1 MNKSNDNLIS
11 TITVRLRQ
19 NNSSNSTIGTGILY
33 YEKSLSDKVYVL
45 TASHCLFEDGD
56 SFQKYFN
63 DLFIDVYSPE
73 KDTYIPVLYKQ
84 IDENFL
90 FKDKG
95 KDVAILIL
103 DKEQIDKINPNI
115 PKIEVVQERQSFS
128 FFTIKG
134 FPRATKGKEL
144 DAIQT
149 VWKQSM
155 TETKRFQLQLNSDY
169 TGYNIDGFSG
179 AGVFIEADNEVFLF
193 GIFTRFRA
201 EEKGKVIYCQYIDP
215 INELLRSNF
224 LPPIFYTY
232 LGNNGL
238 VPSFFSS
245 QIEKAVKNLGPR
257 FNEKLNFETPIVDV
271 FDCISKNENFYAQI
285 TKIVDNWLTEQSYRS
300 QRGNKHLA
308 EIETELDTLRKELK
322 EWLLGLYHSVNDEVS
337 ILPFIERIK
346 IFKKKVTDKRNE
358 LYTLRI
364 DNEDS
369 KTKKRNLFDEELN
382 RLREIEKL
390 NYQFLNDID
399 DLDVNLAN
407 HPTLIIKGEAGCG
420 KSHLLGDIASQR
432 KNHNLP
438 TLLLLG
444 QHFNKTE
451 TIEKNILT
459 HLGLECS
466 FKDLMANLNDIGLQI
481 NSRVLILIDA
491 INEGAGAD
499 LWKDQIAG
507 FIHEIE
513 KYPAIALVLTIRST
527 YFHNI
532 IPSHFKS
539 EPNII
544 IITHEGFKGNEYEA
558 LKLFCEFYDLKLP
571 NIPILNPEFRNPLFL
586 HLVCEAV
593 KDLPDKSFPKGFNGI
608 SKIYSLYKQ
617 SLNKRFEE
625 KRKEYKLRNI
635 VSKATEIIAVAC
647 FNSEYGQLPIEE
659 AVILFDKEFPNYPD
673 LLSDL
678 IEESVL
684 IKYRTEYGEPP
695 EDVLFFSFQ
704 KLGDFFMAEELL
716 KSYPQKEEVINA
728 FSNDERFKKVV
739 GRHQW
744 TYRGITEIF
753 SILLP
758 EKYDMEIFE
767 VVDLFINKDE
777 DKKTR
782 RYDRIETYNWFTRL
796 VLDSLK
802 WREISNISDE
812 KITKWLEKHG
822 RYFDYSEWFYTLN
835 ELTTIPNHPFNSDRF
850 HGILMRQ
857 PMPKRDGGL
866 QEYIRGYSTYD
877 DYGVAFP
884 IRRLIDWAW
893 TPNISNNADSETV
906 RLAAQTLS
914 WILSSTDIILRDQV
928 TKALVNLLEQQS
940 DVLILVLKTFDKVD
954 DLYIKERL
962 YAVAYGCILRTEH
975 DLSVKKIA
983 EFTYKSIF
991 KKGNPPIHILLRDYA
1006 RNIVEYALYKN
1017 VGLNINVDLIRPPYK
1032 SEMPSMP
1039 SKEDI
1044 EIYKFDYNAPDF
1056 KQDYRYLQNRIF
1068 YSVTSDMDNFCKYE
1082 INSNLRPF
1090 YPIALNSEKK
1100 YKLYLKS
1107 LTKEKRDSI
1116 VFYDSILYF
1125 KEHFIKKHD
1134 NFLFRAFLQQKAE
1147 KENQEKQLKLLDEK
1161 LEYSKEHIKSL
1172 FTAKELKYIYGNL
1185 IPFLELR
1192 NKAKNENY
1200 IVFNSNPIKYWII
1213 QRVFELG
1220 FDRKIHGKYDD
1231 MAERYYSYGID
1242 EYKVERIGKKYQ
1254 RIALYEILGALT
1266 DNYKVQDSWHS
1277 NKYMPYKGSWQL
1289 SIRNIDPAYIIKN
1302 KETDEDKI
1310 FVPKRERKWWDDEE
1324 YGHWNFPDSEWS
1336 ETINDLISPQK
1347 VIQKR
1352 DDNNTNWI
1360 HLHHS
1365 IEWNEPKKVGK
1376 EKYDGRRK
1384 SIFYL
1389 VEGYLVK
1396 KVDKRKVINYLKDK
1410 NFGGRW
1416 MPGFSDDYS
1425 SLINREK
1432 FWSPAYLDAY
1442 RDRRKIWDTIRDTS
1456 YKVIV
1461 STEAGNGGIEGDKS
1475 GAKGTYKIP
1484 CKYIF
1489 EGMNLQ
1495 YAPIDGNLK
1504 NRKGETIVI
1513 NNNPKGVLIK
1523 KNELTQFLDTKNLDI
1538 IWTILGEKLSYTDS
1552 RDEESYFKVPCGVF
1566 WLDENGKIQGEL
1578 KMYNRD

>member
-1 MNKSNDNLIS
+1 MNESNDNIIS

-19 NNSSNSTIGTGILY
+19 NNSTNSTVGTGILY

-56 SFQKYFN
+56 SFQKRF
-63 DLFIDVYSPE
+63 DELFIDVYDPIND
-73 KDTYIPVLYKQ
+73 KYVPVLYNQ

-90 FKDKG
+90 FKEEG
-95 KDVAILIL
+95 RDVAILIL
-103 DKEQIDKINPNI
+103 DKEQVNKINPNI
-115 PKIEVVQERQSFS
+115 PKIDLVEERQSFPS
-128 FFTIKG
+128 FTVKG

-144 DAIQT
+144 DVIRAE
-149 VWKQSM
+149 WKQSM
-155 TETKRFQLQLNSDY
+155 TESKRFQLQLNSDY
-169 TGYNIDGFSG
+169 TEYNVDGFSG
-179 AGVFIEADNEVFLF
+179 AGVFIEADNEVYLF

-201 EEKGKVIYCQYIDP
+201 EEKGRVIYCQYIEP
-215 INELLRSNF
+215 INELLRGNF

-271 FDCISKNENFYAQI
+271 FDCISKNENFYTRI
-285 TKIVDNWLTEQSYRS
+285 TKIVDDWLTERSYIS
-300 QRGNKHLA
+300 QKDNQYLA

-322 EWLLGLYHSVNDEVS
+322 EWLLGLYYSVKDEIS

-346 IFKKKVTDKRNE
+346 LFKKKITDKRND

-369 KTKKRNLFDEELN
+369 KTKKTNLFNEELN

-407 HPTLIIKGEAGCG
+407 YPTLIIKGEAGCG

-438 TLLLLG
+438 TLLFLG

-459 HLGLECS
+459 QLGLECS
-466 FKDLMANLNDIGLQI
+466 FKDLMVNLNDIGLQI

-499 LWKDQIAG
+499 LWKSQIAG
-507 FIHEIE
+507 FFHEIE
-513 KYPAIALVLTIRST
+513 KYPAIGLVLTIRST
-527 YFHNI
+527 YFHDI

-539 EPNII
+539 EPNIT

-558 LKLFCEFYDLKLP
+558 LKLFCEYYDLKLP

-586 HLVCEAV
+586 HLICEAV

-608 SKIYSLYKQ
+608 SRIYSLYKQ

-659 AVILFDKEFPNYPD
+659 AVILFDKKFPNYPD

-684 IKYRTEYGEPP
+684 IKYRTEYREPP
-695 EDVLFFSFQ
+695 EDVLFFSYQ
-704 KLGDFFMAEELL
+704 KLGDFFIAEELL
-716 KSYPQKEEVINA
+716 KSYSQKEDLINA

-767 VVDLFINKDE
+767 VVDFFIDKDE

-782 RYDRIETYNWFTRL
+782 KYDKIETYNWFIRL

-802 WREISNISDE
+802 WREVGNIGNE

-822 RYFDYSEWFYTLN
+822 KYFDYSEWLYTLN

-850 HGILMRQ
+850 HGIIMRQ
-857 PMPKRDGGL
+857 PMPKRDGFL

-914 WILSSTDIILRDQV
+914 WILSSTDIALRDQV
-928 TKALVNLLEQQS
+928 TKALVNLLEQQP
-940 DVLILVLKTFDKVD
+940 DVLIFILKTFDKVD

-962 YAVAYGCILRTEH
+962 YAVAYGCILRTEL

-983 EFTYKSIF
+983 EFVYKYIF

-1006 RNIVEYALYKN
+1006 RNIVEYALYKR
-1017 VGLNINVDLIRPPYK
+1017 VGLNINADLIRPPYN
-1032 SEMPSMP
+1032 SEMPVLPQNKDEVQMYELDFNSADFKKDNGFSQNKIFESLLGFIGDFGHYIVRP
-1039 SKEDI
+1039 AVDDFSSFSFKED
-1044 EIYKFDYNAPDF
+1044 E
-1056 KQDYRYLQNRIF
+1056 
-1068 YSVTSDMDNFCKYE
+1068 KYE
-1082 INSNLRPF
+1082 EYFKTL
-1090 YPIALNSEKK
+1090 KK
-1100 YKLYLKS
+1100 SQKS
-1107 LTKEKRDSI
+1107 L
-1116 VFYDSILYF
+1116 
-1125 KEHFIKKHD
+1125 
-1134 NFLFRAFLQQKAE
+1134 
-1147 KENQEKQLKLLDEK
+1147 
-1161 LEYSKEHIKSL
+1161 IKSL
-1172 FTAKELKYIYGNL
+1172 YNCMEQESLFNKNYGHQKQLGIEWSKNQKTYIDMLASIRSLCMKELDSI
-1185 IPFLELR
+1185 F
-1192 NKAKNENY
+1192 NKEQNEY
-1200 IVFNSNPIKYWII
+1200 VKEVIVPYFEKKLKKEDFNPTPVRCWIVK
-1213 QRVFELG
+1213 RVFELG
-1220 FDRKIHGKYDD
+1220 YDRKVHGAYDSI
-1231 MAERYYSYGID
+1231 ASNHSFRSENKI
-1242 EYKVERIGKKYQ
+1242 ERIGKKYQ
-1254 RIALYEILGALT
+1254 WIAFYEILAMLA
-1266 DNYKVQDSWHS
+1266 DNYKVRNGWNIED
-1277 NKYMPYKGSWQL
+1277 KYDFYKGPWQL
-1289 SIRNIDPAYIIKN
+1289 SVRNIDPSYITKS
-1302 KETDEDKI
+1302 KEDEEEKTVLRNRDK
-1310 FVPKRERKWWDDEE
+1310 KWWDDDE
-1324 YGHWNFPDSEWS
+1324 YKHWNLPDSEWS
-1336 ETINDLISPQK
+1336 DTLNDLISPQK
-1347 VIQKR
+1347 VILKN
-1352 DDNNTNWI
+1352 DVNNTEWV
-1360 HLHHS
+1360 HLHHY
-1365 IEWNEPKKVGK
+1365 IEWNEPKKIGK

-1389 VEGYLVK
+1389 IEGYLIK
-1396 KVDKRKVINYLKDK
+1396 KADKKKIIHYLKNK
-1410 NFGGRW
+1410 NFWGRW
-1416 MPGFSDDYS
+1416 MPEFSDDYS
-1425 SLINREK
+1425 YLINREK
-1432 FWSPAYLDAY
+1432 FWSPSYLDTY
-1442 RDRRKIWDTIRDTS
+1442 KGRRRIWDTIRDTS
-1456 YKVIV
+1456 HKVIV
-1461 STEAGNGGIEGDKS
+1461 STESGNGGIEGDKS
-1475 GAKGTYKIP
+1475 GARGTYKIP

-1495 YAPIDGNLK
+1495 YAPIDGHLRNI
-1504 NRKGETIVI
+1504 KGETIVI

-1523 KNELTQFLDTKNLDI
+1523 AHELIQFLDNRNLDI
-1538 IWTILGEKLSYTDS
+1538 IWTVLGEKLSSSDN
-1552 RDEESYFKVPCGVF
+1552 RNEESYFKVPCGVF
-1566 WLDENGKIQGEL
+1566 WLDENGKMQGEL
-1578 KMYNRD
+1578 KMYNRE